1 MWLKRIIWLPVLSWY
16 VLNPYLSPDS
26 YWYLT
31 AAQAIRTNTWQENY
45 VWNRTPGYPLLIAIV
60 NSFSPFNALY
70 VISVVQ
76 VLMTLFS
83 VAAFNRILKTNEPIE
98 ARRQL
103 IGRLILSA
111 WVLCF
116 ILYGGYLSSILQ
128 QCLMFNALIWTIIFT
143 VKVFRRKFSS
153 GKELVYICLLIV
165 IEFLIHPLCAFVLSL
180 SYTSVVFARINTNRS
195 TLRSTGHFKRLII
208 HSLIPILVLTMTAIS
223 WMSISSSMA
232 GDQIAT
238 RSSDSAK
245 NLSSSDSANNLSSS
259 DSAVGSISKSPSYL
273 VTDPNFVVSIGQPLM
288 KNPID
293 RFLSIPKNVFVNLID
308 FPLKGPN
315 IHIGFF
321 RIFSSKQYCVAPPSE
336 VILNVSPGLLKGL
349 PLSCQQSI
357 PNQLDSLND
366 FLAPIIYYS
375 AYFSVFFLLAVSLI
389 IVYRSGTLLRIMYV
403 PPITFVFTYSLL
415 GAHENRYGAPATSIL
430 CILGIYGLSRSREE
444 RIEVY
449 EDCRL

>member
-1 MWLKRIIWLPVLSWY
+1 MWWKRIIWLPVLSWY
-16 VLNPYLSPDS
+16 VFNPYLSPDS

-76 VLMTLFS
+76 VLMTLLS
-83 VAAFNRILKTNEPIE
+83 VAAFTRILKTNEPIE

-116 ILYGGYLSSILQ
+116 MLYGGYLSSILQ
-128 QCLMFNALIWTIIFT
+128 QCLIFNALIWTIIFT
-143 VKVFRRKFSS
+143 VKVFRRQFSS
-153 GKELVYICLLIV
+153 SKELVYICLLIV
-165 IEFLIHPLCAFVLSL
+165 IEFFIHPLCAFVLSL
-180 SYTSVVFARINTNRS
+180 TYISVVFARINTNRS
-195 TLRSTGHFKRLII
+195 SLRSTGHFKRLII
-208 HSLIPILVLTMTAIS
+208 HSLIPILVLTMTGIS

-232 GDQIAT
+232 RDQVAT
-238 RSSDSAK
+238 RSIDLA
-245 NLSSSDSANNLSSS
+245 NNVSSSYSAIGP
-259 DSAVGSISKSPSYL
+259 DGQSPSYL
-273 VTDPNFVVSIGQPLM
+273 VTDPNFVVSIGQPLI

-293 RFLSIPKNVFVNLID
+293 RLSSLPKNVFVNLID
-308 FPLKGPN
+308 FPLNGPS

-321 RIFSSKQYCVAPPSE
+321 RIFSSKQHCVIPPSI
-336 VILNVSPGLLKGL
+336 VILNVYPGLLKGL
-349 PLSCQQSI
+349 PASCQQSI
-357 PNQLDSLND
+357 PNQLDFLND

-375 AYFSVFFLLAVSLI
+375 AYILVFFLLAVSLI
-389 IVYRSGTLLRIMYV
+389 IVYRSGTLLRIMYL
-403 PPITFVFTYSLL
+403 PPIAFVLTYSLL

-430 CILGIYGLSRSREE
+430 CILGICGLSRSRDEG
-444 RIEVY
+444 IEVY
-449 EDCRL
+449 EDRRW